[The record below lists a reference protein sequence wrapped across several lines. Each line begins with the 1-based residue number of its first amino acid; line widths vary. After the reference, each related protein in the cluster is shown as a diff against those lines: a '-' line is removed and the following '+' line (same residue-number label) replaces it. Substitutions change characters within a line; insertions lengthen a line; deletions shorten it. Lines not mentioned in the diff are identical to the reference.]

1 MIDELTVRRRKSFV
15 LHLQGFVYREIADQL
30 GVSESTVGND
40 VAWIEDEV
48 ARIRRI
54 QPDWLME
61 DGP

>member
-1 MIDELTVRRRKSFV
+1 MTDELTVRRRRSYV
-15 LHLQGFVYREIADQL
+15 LHVQGFVYREIAEQL

-40 VAWIEDEV
+40 VAWIEGEV
-48 ARIRRI
+48 LRIRRI